1 MNKCR
6 APKIPPLPVNN
17 LFIFNCK
24 EKAKYFNDFFS
35 QQCKP
40 IVNSSVLSILYFFT
54 EKRID
59 HITVKNDEI
68 ISLIRTI
75 NPSKATGSDGIS
87 GQMLLLCDD
96 TVILPLKI
104 IFSNILSTSIYQD
117 LWKIANMTHIL
128 KKADKQLIKNYR
140 PISLLPICG
149 KILEKIIFKHLYSYL
164 TANRIIIKINR
175 VIPQQI
181 NYYTLLMK
189 STRILI
195 VQNALKFVQYSLTFL
210 KHSTRCDMMD

>member
-6 APKIPPLPVNN
+6 APKIPHLLVNN
-17 LFIFNCK
+17 LFILNCK

-40 IVNSSVLSILYFFT
+40 IVNSSVLPALYFFT

-75 NPSKATGSDGIS
+75 NPGKATGSGGIS

-96 TVILPLKI
+96 SLILPFKI
-104 IFSNILSTSIYQD
+104 IFSNILPTSIYPD
-117 LWKIANMTHIL
+117 LWKIANVTPIL
-128 KKADKQLIKNYR
+128 KKGVKQLIKNYR
-140 PISLLPICG
+140 PISILPICG
-149 KILEKIIFKHLYSYL
+149 KILEKSLQLSYC
-164 TANRIIIKINR
+164 
-175 VIPQQI
+175 Q
-181 NYYTLLMK
+181 
-189 STRILI
+189 
-195 VQNALKFVQYSLTFL
+195 
-210 KHSTRCDMMD
+210 